1 MDSFF
6 KWDAVLYF
14 FPKVLSA
21 LPVTLLIVLVATVG
35 GLLLGLLFA
44 LVRIE
49 KVPVFNSLVRVIVSF
64 LRGTPILIQMFIVY
78 FGIPL
83 LLKAFGVNMT
93 NFNKMAAIY
102 ITYALN
108 ASAFFSEILRS
119 SILSIPASQME
130 AAWSVG
136 LTQRETYIRI
146 IFPQAIK
153 IALPSLGTQMI
164 SLLQDTSL
172 AFSLGIIDMIG
183 KVKSLSILVQR
194 SLEGYIVAAIIFIVL
209 SFVLEFV
216 FRGLERKTQ
225 YA

>member
-49 KVPVFNSLVRVIVSF
+49 KVPVFNPLIRVIVSF

-194 SLEGYIVAAIIFIVL
+194 SLEGYIVAAIIFILL

>member
-35 GLLLGLLFA
+35 GLLLGLLFV

-49 KVPVFNSLVRVIVSF
+49 KVPVFNPLVRVIVSF

>member
-49 KVPVFNSLVRVIVSF
+49 KVPVFNPLIRVIVSF

-172 AFSLGIIDMIG
+172 AFSLGIIDVIG
-183 KVKSLSILVQR
+183 KVKSLSVLVQR

-209 SFVLEFV
+209 SFVLEFI